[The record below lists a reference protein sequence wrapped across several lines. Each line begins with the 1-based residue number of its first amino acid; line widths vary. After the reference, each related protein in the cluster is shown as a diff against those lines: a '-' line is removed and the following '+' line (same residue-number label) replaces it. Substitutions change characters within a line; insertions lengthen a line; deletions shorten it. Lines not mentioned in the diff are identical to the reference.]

1 MNFNS
6 DHISTVLKW
15 CHAVSFWAVNRF
27 SSCIH
32 FFTGNYAE
40 TLNDATIATG
50 SQPSFLKAFVRGKS
64 NRRCESVCSFLCTT
78 PVVSPRKDWSLKTV
92 LLRVVSDF
100 LISLDNKRGV
110 LLALLNRSAVGC
122 VVWLVMFLRT
132 FWSVQWYTDHYVKQF
147 SLIVHSWDINH

>member
-15 CHAVSFWAVNRF
+15 CYAVSFWGVNRF
-27 SSCIH
+27 SAYII
-32 FFTGNYAE
+32 FTGNYTE
-40 TLNDATIATG
+40 TLSDANIATG
-50 SQPSFLKAFVRGKS
+50 LQPSFLKAFVRGES
-64 NRRCESVCSFLCTT
+64 NGRCTSVCSFLCTT
-78 PVVSPRKDWSLKTV
+78 PIVSPRKDWSLKTV
-92 LLRVVSDF
+92 LLRVVSVF

-132 FWSVQWYTDHYVKQF
+132 FWTVQGYTEGYVTQCL
-147 SLIVHSWDINH
+147 LIVHGWDVNH